1 MRNTSKTTRMLCEGA
16 IAIALAI
23 ALSYLKLDLW
33 FQGGSIDA
41 VMIPLLLFA
50 LRWGAGWGVLAG
62 LACGT
67 LKYFLGAGW
76 AIDWVSI
83 LFDYSVAYAVVGLAG
98 VVRNRVKL
106 VPVGVLTGC
115 VARFLVHYA
124 SGVTVYA
131 RYMPEEFMGLPM
143 TSPLIYSALYNGGY
157 MLPNTVLTLV
167 VCLLLAKPLGKWIG
181 GEDLKTGRK

>member
-1 MRNTSKTTRMLCEGA
+1 MSNTSKTTRMLCEGA
-16 IAIALAI
+16 ISIALAL

-62 LACGT
+62 LAFGT
-67 LKYFLGAGW
+67 LKYFWGAGW

-83 LFDYSVAYAVVGLAG
+83 VFDYSAAYAVVGLAG
-98 VVRNRVKL
+98 LVRNRVKL
-106 VPVGVLTGC
+106 VPLGVAAGC
-115 VARFLVHYA
+115 AARFLVHYI

-131 RYMPEEFMGLPM
+131 RYMPEAFMGLPM
-143 TSPLIYSALYNGGY
+143 TSPLVYSALYNGGY
-157 MLPNTVLTLV
+157 MLPNTILALA
-167 VCLLLAKPLGKWIG
+167 VCILLMKPLGKWIA
-181 GEDLKTGRK
+181 GEDLK